1 MTGKAAGCKHFVP
14 ERLLQANP
22 EVDNLNK
29 FKACPH
35 RVAAIAAVRSNL
47 SGAMKAQGVMTPIMF
62 PIEKSWRLRIGA
74 TCLSPRRLS
83 SGEIHRCPLKT
94 YP

>member
-14 ERLLQANP
+14 GRLIRAIPEMAN
-22 EVDNLNK
+22 LSK

-35 RVAAIAAVRSNL
+35 RFVAIAAVHPNL

-62 PIEKSWRLRIGA
+62 PIEKSWRLRICA